1 MDRLTLARRLAWTT
15 VCLGVLA
22 GFAIPDSPPRPA
34 LRSGDY
40 TILAGDFHVHSF
52 PGDGTLP
59 PWALAREAS
68 RRGLDVIGLTNH
80 NNQVS
85 WRLAQAVAW
94 AASLSATPWASRG
107 AMMIPGEELTSIGY
121 HMAAI
126 GITRTVAWHQPAAAA
141 ARAIQAEGG
150 VAIAA
155 HPVFGARAGLDAAA
169 LGAIDGF
176 EAAHPAQHEWPKA
189 ARELA
194 EFREVAFAA
203 RPSMAAIGST
213 DFHATAPLGLCRT
226 FLFVTDVSERGVLDA
241 IRAGR
246 TVACDGDGKTYG
258 APALS
263 AAVAEACA
271 RAAGSPARDANA
283 IGSIGALLV
292 WLGCIGLA
300 AAGVSERDLE

>member
-1 MDRLTLARRLAWTT
+1 MGGISRCDAVGVARR
-15 VCLGVLA
+15 
-22 GFAIPDSPPRPA
+22 DDDPRRRADVDRVSHGGDRHHPYRRVAPA
-34 LRSGDY
+34 CG
-40 TILAGDFHVHSF
+40 G
-52 PGDGTLP
+52 
-59 PWALAREAS
+59 
-68 RRGLDVIGLTNH
+68 
-80 NNQVS
+80 
-85 WRLAQAVAW
+85 
-94 AASLSATPWASRG
+94 RG
-107 AMMIPGEELTSIGY
+107 ARDPG
-121 HMAAI
+121 
-126 GITRTVAWHQPAAAA
+126 R
-141 ARAIQAEGG
+141 GG

-155 HPVFGARAGLDAAA
+155 HPVFGARAGFDAAA

-203 RPSMAAIGST
+203 RPSIAAIGST

-258 APALS
+258 SPALS